1 LTGPLTKRKTN
12 SGFVEQQNMKNCFE
26 GAIKD
31 WSGNVHEAVF
41 DLWVGAILSFPTIAI
56 AYCI

>member
-1 LTGPLTKRKTN
+1 
-12 SGFVEQQNMKNCFE
+12 MKNCFE